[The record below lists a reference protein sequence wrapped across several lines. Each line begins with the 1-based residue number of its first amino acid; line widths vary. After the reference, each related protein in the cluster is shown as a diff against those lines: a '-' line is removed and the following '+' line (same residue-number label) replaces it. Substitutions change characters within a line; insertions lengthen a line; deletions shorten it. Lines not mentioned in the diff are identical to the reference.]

1 MLKTNNKEEEQIVL
15 DKINDDI
22 ESYSTKMTKSQL
34 KWEHQKIAC
43 TVKTPYV
50 SMTHVEESAKKKKK
64 RGALTAAVGAEKR
77 MTNLIVK
84 TEIEIV

>member
-34 KWEHQKIAC
+34 KWQHLNLIC
-43 TVKTPYV
+43 TARIPDV
-50 SMTHVEESAKKKKK
+50 STTRVEGSAKKKKK
-64 RGALTAAVGAEKR
+64 RIVVTPAVGAKKR
-77 MTNLIVK
+77 PTNLIAK
-84 TEIEIV
+84 TKEK